1 MEKYL
6 IVRCI
11 DLNDQYECDADRRP
25 IMLVDDWQEWLDAHI
40 SKNKHGHYEIYKV
53 GFGGRLYRI
62 YTYF

>member
-1 MEKYL
+1 MGKYL

-25 IMLVDDWQEWLDAHI
+25 IVLVDNWEEWISAHP
-40 SKNKHGHYEIYKV
+40 KEHYEVYKV

-62 YTYF
+62 YTYYP